1 MNKAHG
7 NRRRIDGGSQE
18 QLALVFTASCGMA
31 LSSGV
36 IASLV
41 YLLLTMASLVAVRPA
56 IGQAAPVSAGVR
68 LQAGIDK
75 EDVDGDLKAA
85 MDIYERIAAD
95 NSAPREVR
103 ARALL
108 RLAGCEEKL
117 GRQAKQVYLQ
127 IVREYGDQAAATQA
141 RKQLALIRQKEQPPP
156 PKTMSM
162 RRIDSRPLGEIGPTD
177 TDGER
182 AVYWSA
188 GHEYFGDLAGRRRQL
203 VGDFRKHGAVPSRD
217 LSMVAL
223 NLKADSARPHT
234 LAVIKPDGTGY
245 RELLRDDDK
254 SNIFGITSSFNMT
267 WSWDDRYIEI
277 CDFHPWSKELGQ
289 VWIVSV
295 NNGRHRVLV
304 DQADGFVRKAV
315 FSPNGQ
321 FVAYEAW
328 PRNDLAE
335 QTYRIF
341 VVPIRGG
348 TPRLVFESSPWK
360 VGNAVMSLM
369 DWTSDGRYLVV
380 HDVRQGK
387 SALYLLPMKD
397 GAAGGDATFLRF
409 GQFDDGYTTASGALV
424 VQDNAP
430 HPENLSAL
438 LSSIDSDGHLGTWR
452 PLDLNA
458 SKNAAPSFSPD
469 GSRLAYVGLAPDPTR
484 RSLIVRDIAT
494 GHEREIHQ
502 SAYGSLTCQYSL
514 HNPRV
519 YCTVE
524 EERGESEFFSVEV
537 ESGVV
542 EHIATFPE
550 ARYLVKCGWDDQTFY
565 FSPNGWRFNT
575 FDPPII
581 EWNRSTEKET
591 VIAEDA
597 RFFQMPSSDGRSIV
611 GLRDGTLSVRPISG
625 GEWVPLV
632 SGVRVNSPVFPT
644 ADGKWV
650 FYQDKDAEGEDSLFR
665 VAAAAGEPQRV
676 GNLPDNYS
684 LIEFFFSPD
693 ARQVLVWRVASTDLW
708 LLENFEPSPG
718 K

>member
-1 MNKAHG
+1 MNEGLRHRNITDAGRH
-7 NRRRIDGGSQE
+7 E
-18 QLALVFTASCGMA
+18 QPAIAISTALEVM

-36 IASLV
+36 VAAFAFFLLAMLPLVSVRVVVGQSL
-41 YLLLTMASLVAVRPA
+41 PA
-56 IGQAAPVSAGVR
+56 SAGVR
-68 LQAGIDK
+68 LQAGIEK
-75 EDVDGDLKAA
+75 EDVDGDLKSA
-85 MDIYERIAAD
+85 MDIYEKIAAD

-117 GRQAKQVYLQ
+117 GREAKRVYEQ
-127 IVREYGDQAAATQA
+127 IVREYGDQAAAEQA
-141 RKQLALIRQKEQPPP
+141 RKRLAVIQHLEQPPP

-162 RRIDSRPLGEIGPTD
+162 RKIDSRLLGAIGPTD

-182 AVYWSA
+182 AIYWSA

-203 VGDFRKHGAVPSRD
+203 VGDFRKHSAVPSRD

-245 RELLRDDDK
+245 RELIRDDDK
-254 SNIFGITSSFNMT
+254 SIFGITSSFNMT
-267 WSWDDRYIEI
+267 WSWDDKYIEI
-277 CDFHPWSKELGQ
+277 CDFHAWSKQLGQ

-295 NNGRHRVLV
+295 DDGQHRVLS

-335 QTYRIF
+335 QTSRIF

-348 TPRLVFESSPWK
+348 TPRLVFESNPWK

-369 DWTSDGRYLVV
+369 DWTADGRYLVV

-430 HPENLSAL
+430 HPDNVSVL
-438 LSSIDSDGHLGTWR
+438 LSSIDADGHLGTWR

-469 GSRLAYVGLAPDPTR
+469 GSRLAYVGLAPDPSR

-514 HNPRV
+514 NNPRV
-519 YCTVE
+519 FCTVE
-524 EERGESEFFSVEV
+524 AERGESEFFSVAV
-537 ESGVV
+537 ESGAV

-550 ARYLVKCGWDDQTFY
+550 TRYLVKCGWDDQTFY

-597 RFFQMPSSDGRSIV
+597 GFFQMPSSDGRSIV

-632 SGVRVNSPVFPT
+632 SGVRVNSPVFAT

-650 FYQDKDAEGEDSLFR
+650 FYQDKDAEGIDSVFR
-665 VAAAAGEPQRV
+665 VAVAAREPQRV
-676 GNLPDNYS
+676 GKLPDNYS
-684 LIEFFFSPD
+684 LRGFFFSPD
-693 ARQVLVWRVASTDLW
+693 AHQVLVWRVASTDLW